1 MRVFWALGIL
11 VLASGTCAAA
21 EPALS
26 DYSDIIVVSVVPRS
40 PSVQPFVMSIPAKE
54 RPKQDASLKQAAF
67 DAKR

>member
-1 MRVFWALGIL
+1 MKVFWALGIL
-11 VLASGTCAAA
+11 VLASSACAAA
-21 EPALS
+21 EIAPS

-54 RPKQDASLKQAAF
+54 QPKQAASLKPGAL